1 MASGILGQAA
11 PLSTTLTTVYTVPAS
26 TLAVVNIN
34 VLNRS
39 TSATADVR
47 IALATTAASPT
58 IGEYIEYEATVPV
71 RGVLERTGIA
81 LQAGKNVVVYSSTA
95 NCSVSVYGLEQA
107 V

>member
-1 MASGILGQAA
+1 MASGVLGQSA
-11 PLSTTLTTVYTVPAS
+11 LSATTLTTVYTVPAS

-34 VLNRS
+34 IVNRS

-47 IALATTAASPT
+47 VALAATATPGVS
-58 IGEYIEYEATVPV
+58 EYIEFDATIPA

-81 LQAGKNVVVYSSTA
+81 LQATKKVVVYASTA
-95 NCSVSVYGLEQA
+95 NCSANVYGLEQA

>member
-1 MASGILGQAA
+1 MASGVLGQSA
-11 PLSTTLTTVYTVPAS
+11 LSATTLTTVYTVPAS

-34 VLNRS
+34 IVNRS

-47 IALATTAASPT
+47 VALAATATPGVS
-58 IGEYIEYEATVPV
+58 EYIEFDATIPA

-81 LQAGKNVVVYSSTA
+81 LQATEKVVVYASTA
-95 NCSVSVYGLEQA
+95 NCSANVYGLEQS

>member
-11 PLSTTLTTVYTVPAS
+11 LSATTNTTVYTVPAS

-34 VLNRS
+34 VVNRS

-47 IALATTAASPT
+47 VALASSGTPQDS
-58 IGEYIEYEATVPV
+58 EWIEYDATIPA

-81 LQAGKNVVVYSSTA
+81 INATERVVVYASTA
-95 NCSVSVYGLEQA
+95 NCSVNVYGLEQS

>member
-1 MASGILGQAA
+1 MASGVLGQSA
-11 PLSTTLTTVYTVPAS
+11 LSATTLTTVYTVPAS

-34 VLNRS
+34 IVNRS

-47 IALATTAASPT
+47 VALASTATPGVS
-58 IGEYIEYEATVPV
+58 EYIEFDATIPA

-81 LQAGKNVVVYSSTA
+81 LQATEKVVVYASTA
-95 NCSVSVYGLEQA
+95 NCSANVYGLEQA

>member
-1 MASGILGQAA
+1 MASGVLGQSA
-11 PLSTTLTTVYTVPAS
+11 LSATTLTTVYTVPAS

-34 VLNRS
+34 VVNRS

-47 IALATTAASPT
+47 VALAATATPTTA
-58 IGEYIEYEATVPV
+58 EYIEFDATIPA

-81 LQAGKNVVVYSSTA
+81 LQATEKVVVYASTA
-95 NCSVSVYGLEQA
+95 NCSVNVYGLEQS